1 MVQPALKYAL
11 HVLGFMRPDIRL
23 PLVEL
28 TDAVKSEVENAIPS
42 IGEDLSCD
50 TWEEDQ
56 LQKSTGSFLPVAG
69 LAIKRLRPLT

>member
-1 MVQPALKYAL
+1 
-11 HVLGFMRPDIRL
+11 MRPDIRL

-28 TDAVKSEVENAIPS
+28 TDTVKAEVENAILA

-56 LQKSTGSFLPVAG
+56 LQKSTGRILPVAG
-69 LAIKRLRPLT
+69 IAIKRLRPLT

>member
-28 TDAVKSEVENAIPS
+28 TDAVKSEVENAILS
-42 IGEDLSCD
+42 IGEDLLRYLGRSPAS
-50 TWEEDQ
+50 
-56 LQKSTGSFLPVAG
+56 KIHGFLPVAG
-69 LAIKRLRPLT
+69 IAIKRLRPLT